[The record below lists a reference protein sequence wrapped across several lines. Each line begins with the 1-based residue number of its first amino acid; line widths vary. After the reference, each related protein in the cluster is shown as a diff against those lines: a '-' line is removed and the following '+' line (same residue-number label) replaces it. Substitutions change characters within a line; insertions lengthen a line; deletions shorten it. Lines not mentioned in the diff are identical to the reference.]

1 MSTSNNLGM
10 IDKKYIIKSKLGEGA
25 YSIVYK
31 VQNIETNE
39 EYAVKMIKLYCK
51 NEIKINTKFSNIK
64 SPYIT
69 KFIEFSQGSFKL
81 SEHEDFNPYLLL
93 ELSDKGELNDYI
105 NCGKNGFN
113 ERHCKLI
120 FYEIL
125 KGVLAMHNINIC
137 HRDIKAQNIL
147 LTSDKYNI
155 KICDFGFSSDNSE
168 MQNGIFGTRE
178 YMAPEVIM
186 GKEYDG
192 IKADIFSLGVLLF
205 YLRTSRFLFD
215 QAKTSNNNLLKT
227 TYDYI
232 KNKNNNIWKISEVN
246 NINELSDDFKDLY
259 LSMVAFDPNERPS
272 ISQILNHNWFKEII
286 NLAEIQYMS
295 IRSEITEELKK
306 RKEIILSQKK
316 N

>member
-1 MSTSNNLGM
+1 
-10 IDKKYIIKSKLGEGA
+10 
-25 YSIVYK
+25 
-31 VQNIETNE
+31 
-39 EYAVKMIKLYCK
+39 
-51 NEIKINTKFSNIK
+51 
-64 SPYIT
+64 
-69 KFIEFSQGSFKL
+69 
-81 SEHEDFNPYLLL
+81 
-93 ELSDKGELNDYI
+93 
-105 NCGKNGFN
+105 
-113 ERHCKLI
+113 
-120 FYEIL
+120 
-125 KGVLAMHNINIC
+125 
-137 HRDIKAQNIL
+137 
-147 LTSDKYNI
+147 
-155 KICDFGFSSDNSE
+155 

-227 TYDYI
+227 PYDYI

-246 NINELSDDFKDLY
+246 NIIELSDDFKDLY

-286 NLAEIQYMS
+286 NLSEIQYMN

>member
-1 MSTSNNLGM
+1 MRTSNNLGM
-10 IDKKYIIKSKLGEGA
+10 IDKKFIIKTKLGESA
-25 YSIVYK
+25 YSTVYK

-39 EYAVKMIKLYCK
+39 EFAVKMIKLYCK
-51 NEIKINTKFSNIK
+51 NEININIKFLEIK

-81 SEHEDFNPYLLL
+81 FGYEDFNSYLLL

-105 NCGKNGFN
+105 ICGKNGFN
-113 ERHCKLI
+113 ERHSKIL

-125 KGVLAMHNINIC
+125 KGIQAIHNINIC

-155 KICDFGFSSDNSE
+155 KICDFGFSSYNKE

-205 YLRTSRFLFD
+205 YLRTSKFLFD
-215 QAKTSNNNLLKT
+215 QAKISNNNLYKT
-227 TYDYI
+227 PYDYI
-232 KNKNNNIWKISEVN
+232 KNKNKNLWKLNKVI
-246 NINELSDDFKDLY
+246 ILNELSEDFKDLY
-259 LSMVAFDPNERPS
+259 LSMVAFDPNERPG
-272 ISQILNHNWFKEII
+272 IDQILNHNWFKEII
-286 NLAEIQYMS
+286 NLSESEYMN
-295 IRSEITEELKK
+295 IRNEVIEELRQ
-306 RKEIILSQKK
+306 RKEIILSQQI